1 MKTLADIPKS
11 FILEYQGIIVESYTR
26 RRPPLELLEIC
37 VDMYFRESIL
47 KPNREFCIKS
57 LQSRLNAGDIFLVS
71 YKEGTVC
78 GMLLADIRQSELN
91 GERTCVQTYCDT
103 KLPNTMERINCVIAM
118 HKLLCNICDDRE
130 IPLIMSGSCHL
141 DDTNSIARIL
151 EKEGWLRH
159 NHLAFRRKE

>member
-1 MKTLADIPKS
+1 MKTLADIPRN
-11 FILEYQGIIVESYTR
+11 FTLEYQKIFVESHTR
-26 RRPPLELLEIC
+26 KKPTIELLAVC
-37 VDMYFRESIL
+37 VDMYLRDSIL
-47 KPNREFCIKS
+47 EPNREFCIKS
-57 LQSRLNAGDIFLVS
+57 LQSRINAGDIFLIA
-71 YKEGTVC
+71 YKEDEVC

-103 KLPNTMERINCVIAM
+103 KLSNTMERINCVVAL
-118 HKLLCNICDDRE
+118 HRLLCDICDDRK

-159 NHLAFRRKE
+159 NHLAFRRIE